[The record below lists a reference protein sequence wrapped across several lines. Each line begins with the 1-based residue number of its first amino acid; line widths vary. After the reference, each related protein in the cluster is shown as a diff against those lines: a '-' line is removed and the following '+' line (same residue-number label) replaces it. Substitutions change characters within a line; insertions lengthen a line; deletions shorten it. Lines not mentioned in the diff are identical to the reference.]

1 MIYQADDSLFGMC
14 RISESK
20 RKAKAEN
27 SKNPEVKCGSRSLFH
42 EEIFSFRTYR
52 KYRDIC
58 ITFLR
63 WCHDLEPELR
73 HYSLCRK
80 YVGPFLKDCRNRGL
94 SIKTTSNYRVAL
106 VKLYGFSPKD
116 FNMKK
121 LYGRAVNVDE
131 FRKYRFFSE
140 ENKNWFKYSKLTT
153 FLTCT
158 GLRKNEIRNLRGC
171 MLVYKG
177 GDYYIHVTV
186 GSKGGRERFARI
198 IGTKE
203 EKEKVI
209 KMMRDAGEQKVFEA
223 IPERYSYHILRSIYA
238 CRFIDLVAANTENIR
253 EKDKYHFKGEAKG
266 YCVDRRG
273 MKEVS
278 KSLGHNRIEVIRNYF
293 RKVLFNGTINK
304 TGIEITKEIYDLL
317 KSGRKFV

>member
-27 SKNPEVKCGSRSLFH
+27 GKNPEVKCGSRSLFH

-94 SIKTTSNYRVAL
+94 SIKITSNYRVAL

-121 LYGRAVNVDE
+121 LYGRTVNVDE
-131 FRKYRFFSE
+131 FRKYRFF
-140 ENKNWFKYSKLTT
+140 
-153 FLTCT
+153 
-158 GLRKNEIRNLRGC
+158 
-171 MLVYKG
+171 
-177 GDYYIHVTV
+177 
-186 GSKGGRERFARI
+186 
-198 IGTKE
+198 
-203 EKEKVI
+203 
-209 KMMRDAGEQKVFEA
+209 
-223 IPERYSYHILRSIYA
+223 
-238 CRFIDLVAANTENIR
+238 
-253 EKDKYHFKGEAKG
+253 
-266 YCVDRRG
+266 
-273 MKEVS
+273 
-278 KSLGHNRIEVIRNYF
+278 
-293 RKVLFNGTINK
+293 
-304 TGIEITKEIYDLL
+304 
-317 KSGRKFV
+317 